1 MKADV
6 LNLDG
11 KKLKTIELPEQFNE
25 DYEPDLIKRA
35 AIVIE
40 NNRRMPYGTLPLAG
54 QGYSAKLSRRRRDY
68 KGAYGKGISRVPRKT
83 MWKRGTQFS
92 WVGALAPG
100 TRGGRRAHPP
110 KASKDWTQKINTKE
124 RKKAIRSALSGLITT
139 DNLVILD
146 NKFETLKKLKEVK
159 GVLQIIGMAVDAIKR
174 NRAGK
179 GKSRGRRIRYKV
191 NALVVVAGECSLIN
205 SIRNIPGYS
214 VIEAR
219 NLNADVLTLNHDK
232 LKKCLF
238 TEAAIEKIN
247 KEKLFMVKK

>member
-159 GVLQIIGMAVDAIKR
+159 DGLILLQLKTNQG
-174 NRAGK
+174 NLE
-179 GKSRGRRIRYKV
+179 Y
-191 NALVVVAGECSLIN
+191 
-205 SIRNIPGYS
+205 GY
-214 VIEAR
+214 
-219 NLNADVLTLNHDK
+219 
-232 LKKCLF
+232 
-238 TEAAIEKIN
+238 
-247 KEKLFMVKK
+247 